1 MHYVDFAKGCKPDEL
16 TVKEQAGY
24 SLTAGKVKVEVKA
37 FGVNRADTLQRQ
49 GNYPP
54 PPGESEILGLE
65 VAGVVSEV
73 ASDVSTFKEG
83 DRVCGLVAGGGYATE
98 ALVNPAHLMRT
109 PQGMPFFEA
118 AGLTEVFLTAF
129 QCLRT
134 IAHIKPA
141 QRALIHGGASGVGLA
156 ATQLCRYWGV
166 HSAVTASSQEKL
178 SLCEKNGAEQLINYK
193 QQAFDEVLKKAW
205 PEGVDMVL
213 DMVGGDYL
221 NRNLQVL
228 KRDGSVVY
236 LAMLAGRYADNL
248 DMAMLLGKRASII
261 GTTLRNRSDEYKAN
275 LIGEFATACIPAFE
289 SKELTVNIDTHYS
302 IKDIDKPHGR
312 LENNDTQGKLVVSW

>member
-1 MHYVDFAKGCKPDEL
+1 MQYVDFEKGCRPDALVVNER
-16 TVKEQAGY
+16 ESY
-24 SLTAGKVKVEVKA
+24 SLSQGKVKVDVKA
-37 FGVNRADTLQRQ
+37 FGINRADTLQRQ

-83 DRVCGLVAGGGYATE
+83 DKVFGLVAGGGYATE
-98 ALVNPAHLMRT
+98 VLVNPAHLM
-109 PQGMPFFEA
+109 PVPEGMPFFEA

-166 HSAVTASSQEKL
+166 HSAVTASSEEKL
-178 SLCEKNGAEQLINYK
+178 SLCEQNGAEHLINYK
-193 QQAFDEVLKKAW
+193 QQAFDDVLKMEW

-221 NRNLQVL
+221 NRNLKVL
-228 KRDGSVVY
+228 KQDGKVVY

-248 DMAMLLGKRASII
+248 DMALLLGKRASII
-261 GTTLRNRSDEYKAN
+261 GTTLRNRSDDYKAD
-275 LIGEFATACIPAFE
+275 LIRDFAAVCLSAFE
-289 SKELTVNIDTHYS
+289 SGELKVNIDTHYH
-302 IKDIDKPHGR
+302 IDDISKTHAR

>member
-1 MHYVDFAKGCKPDEL
+1 
-16 TVKEQAGY
+16 
-24 SLTAGKVKVEVKA
+24 
-37 FGVNRADTLQRQ
+37 
-49 GNYPP
+49 
-54 PPGESEILGLE
+54 
-65 VAGVVSEV
+65 
-73 ASDVSTFKEG
+73 
-83 DRVCGLVAGGGYATE
+83 
-98 ALVNPAHLMRT
+98 
-109 PQGMPFFEA
+109 
-118 AGLTEVFLTAF
+118 
-129 QCLRT
+129 
-134 IAHIKPA
+134 
-141 QRALIHGGASGVGLA
+141 
-156 ATQLCRYWGV
+156 
-166 HSAVTASSQEKL
+166 
-178 SLCEKNGAEQLINYK
+178 
-193 QQAFDEVLKKAW
+193 
-205 PEGVDMVL
+205 MVL

-275 LIGEFATACIPAFE
+275 LIGEFETACIPAFE